1 MKTSFVADGSRD
13 FLSFA
18 ERQLTLSGYQVM
30 CFRSSPELLSA
41 LNKEKP
47 SLLII
52 GEFTPDISGV
62 DVIRQVRKALPQ
74 AVIIHVAQTG
84 AHANAVSSV
93 KAGASE
99 FIEKNAAT
107 FVRLRTSLDF
117 MEKQKQRSP
126 RSILSDI
133 KKAFIG

>member
-18 ERQLTLSGYQVM
+18 ERQLTLSGYQVSS
-30 CFRSSPELLSA
+30 FRSSSELLAA
-41 LNKEKP
+41 LSNKP
-47 SLLII
+47 NLLII
-52 GEFTPDISGV
+52 GEFTPDVNGLEL
-62 DVIRQVRKALPQ
+62 IRQIRKILP
-74 AVIIHVAQTG
+74 ASVIIHVAQTS
-84 AHANAVSSV
+84 AHIHAVSSI

-117 MEKQKQRSP
+117 LEKQNQRNP
-126 RSILSDI
+126 RSFLSDI

>member
-18 ERQLTLSGYQVM
+18 ERQLTLSGYQVS
-30 CFRSSPELLSA
+30 CFRSSHELLA
-41 LNKEKP
+41 AIKEKP
-47 SLLII
+47 ELLII
-52 GEFTPDISGV
+52 GEFTPDITGV
-62 DVIRQVRKALPQ
+62 DVIREVRKALPQ

-84 AHANAVSSV
+84 ATAHAVSSV
-93 KAGASE
+93 KAGATE

>member
-1 MKTSFVADGSRD
+1 MKTSFVADGNRD

-18 ERQLTLSGYQVM
+18 ERQLTLSGYQVLS
-30 CFRSSPELLSA
+30 FRSSHELLA
-41 LNKEKP
+41 AIDKKP

-52 GEFTPDISGV
+52 GELTPDLSGV
-62 DVIRQVRKALPQ
+62 DVIRQVRKVLPQ

-93 KAGASE
+93 KAGATE

>member
-13 FLSFA
+13 FLNIA
-18 ERQLTLSGYQVM
+18 ERQLTLLGYQVS
-30 CFRSSPELLSA
+30 CFRSRNELLA
-41 LNKEKP
+41 AINEKP

-52 GEFTPDISGV
+52 GEFTPDLSGG

-84 AHANAVSSV
+84 THANAVSSIQ
-93 KAGASE
+93 AGATE

-117 MEKQKQRSP
+117 MEKQKLRSP